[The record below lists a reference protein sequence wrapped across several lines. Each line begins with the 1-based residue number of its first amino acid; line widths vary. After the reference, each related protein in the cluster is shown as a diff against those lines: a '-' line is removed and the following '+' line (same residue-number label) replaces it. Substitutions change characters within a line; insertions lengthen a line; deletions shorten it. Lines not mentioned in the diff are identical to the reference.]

1 MGYAARLRDYVRR
14 GTGEAVVAEGISL
27 SWADMLGRVEQG
39 AAGLAAAGIGP
50 GVVVGVTIADE
61 VEHFVACLALLRVG
75 AWQIALATHDP
86 ELERQAIAARAG
98 VTHVLHTG
106 SAPTASVLP
115 HLAWPR
121 APAAALPDEHPEGG
135 VMLRTSGTTG
145 TMNIVPLSAAELCV
159 QADRNREYDGG
170 RLFRPASIEHNNSER
185 HRLYCAAL
193 GGTNVFRP
201 PGAFDTIAYCR
212 QMGVT
217 TLDLALMQ
225 AVDLAAKARGEALA
239 GVDIRVSG
247 SAVPYKVRRQI
258 EQNLSR
264 RLFVR
269 YGSTESGT
277 VSFAGPG
284 EHDALESV
292 GHVVDGIA
300 LQIVDAADQPVPAG
314 QVGHIRMRGEGFA
327 RSYLDGAEQTARRFR
342 DGWYWPGDMGSLAV
356 DGRLTIHGR
365 ADDMINLNGVN
376 IFTAEIEGALEA
388 HPAVAA
394 AAALPLDSAVHG
406 QIPVAAVE
414 LRSGGVA
421 TEREL
426 VAYAREHLALRAP
439 RRIIILDRLPRND
452 QGKILRREIAKLFP
466 NPRSKS

>member
-1 MGYAARLRDYVRR
+1 MSYFARLREYARR
-14 GTGEAVVAEGISL
+14 GTGEAVAAQGLCMDWEAL
-27 SWADMLGRVEQG
+27 LARVEQSAG
-39 AAGLAAAGIGP
+39 GLAAAGIGP
-50 GVVVGVTIADE
+50 GAVIGITIADE

-86 ELERQAIAARAG
+86 EPERRAIAERAG
-98 VTHVLHTG
+98 VTHLLYAAGEH
-106 SAPTASVLP
+106 SLP
-115 HLAWPR
+115 GVQHLSWPP
-121 APAAALPDEHPEGG
+121 APADALPLERSEGG

-145 TMNIVPLSAAELCV
+145 TMNIVPLRASELLV
-159 QADRNREYDGG
+159 QADRNPEYAGG
-170 RLFRPASIEHNNSER
+170 RLFRPASIEHNNSKR

-201 PGAFDTIAYCR
+201 QGAFDTIAYCR

-225 AVDLAAKARGEALA
+225 AVDLAAKARDEALA
-239 GVDIRVSG
+239 GIDVRVSG
-247 SAVPYKVRRQI
+247 SAVPFAVRRQI
-258 EQNLSR
+258 ELNLSR
-264 RLFVR
+264 QLFVR

-284 EHDALESV
+284 EHDETEPV
-292 GHVVDGIA
+292 GHVVEGLD
-300 LQIVDAADQPVPAG
+300 LQIVDAAGEAVAAG
-314 QVGHIRMRGEGFA
+314 RVGHIRMRGEGIVTG
-327 RSYLDGAEQTARRFR
+327 YLDEAEQTARRFR
-342 DGWYWPGDMGSLAV
+342 DGWYWPGDMGSLDA

-376 IFTAEIEGALEA
+376 IFPAEIEGVLEA
-388 HPAVAA
+388 HPAVEA
-394 AAALPLDSAVHG
+394 AAALPLVSGVHG

-414 LRSGGVA
+414 LRSGRVA
-421 TEREL
+421 TDREL

-452 QGKILRREIAKLFP
+452 QGKVLRREIAKLFP
-466 NPRSKS
+466 KPGAPN